1 MHTFLAYLLLGG
13 IFLMRNCDQGI
24 GRSQFTLAGGAA
36 ELVARIAVSST
47 LPAAIAGGVVSA
59 SAPSLAFYALCA
71 ADPAAWLATDII
83 LAIPFI
89 KNILRQDY
97 RYLYGEHHRRKAE
110 KAL

>member
-1 MHTFLAYLLLGG
+1 MTA
-13 IFLMRNCDQGI
+13 RADSSAW
-24 GRSQFTLAGGAA
+24 RSCPSG
-36 ELVARIAVSST
+36 AVSGRVTTRRS
-47 LPAAIAGGVVSA
+47 P
-59 SAPSLAFYALCA
+59 
-71 ADPAAWLATDII
+71 AWLATDII

>member
-1 MHTFLAYLLLGG
+1 M
-13 IFLMRNCDQGI
+13 
-24 GRSQFTLAGGAA
+24 
-36 ELVARIAVSST
+36 
-47 LPAAIAGGVVSA
+47 SA

-97 RYLYGEHHRRKAE
+97 RYLYGEHPRRKAE